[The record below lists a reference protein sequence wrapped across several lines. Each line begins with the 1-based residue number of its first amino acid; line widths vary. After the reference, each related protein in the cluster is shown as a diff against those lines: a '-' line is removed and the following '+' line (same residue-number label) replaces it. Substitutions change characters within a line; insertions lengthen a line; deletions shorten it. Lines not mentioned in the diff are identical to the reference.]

1 VFTDAELLAYL
12 DESAPAERMAAIE
25 RALRDDAALGERVGR
40 LVAGRDAGLHS
51 LGEVWRRRRLTC
63 ATREELGSL
72 LLGVL
77 DPQRDAYLRFHVE
90 TVGCAWCAASLAD
103 LRDRHAASDAPAA
116 QARQR
121 RYFQSSVGRLT
132 PKGEAP
138 MTKH

>member
-1 VFTDAELLAYL
+1 VFSDAELLAYL
-12 DESAPAERMAAIE
+12 DESASAERMAAIE
-25 RALRDDAALGERVGR
+25 RALRDDPSLGERVNR

-77 DPQRDAYLRFHVE
+77 ETQREAYLRFHLE

-103 LRDRHAASDAPAA
+103 LHERHAASEAPAA
-116 QARQR
+116 EARQR

-132 PKGEAP
+132 GK
-138 MTKH
+138 